1 MSKIKLPHASGN
13 SMSIAAPATNPS
25 GDLTLTLPV
34 NIGADKKILAV
45 NGSGNLEFV
54 YPTGYGLFMAKKTT
68 TTQTLSHNT
77 HTIIQY
83 DSEDIDTQGWYD
95 TSTYKYTPQ
104 VAGWYQI
111 YASHYSYNYATQG
124 VEVSTNIMKNGS
136 SVAYG
141 FIGHDN
147 YGGGAQVQVS
157 AIIQLNGSSDYVQG
171 NAYQYNSGSSNDN
184 IHGSATNRNVY
195 FYGYLVEPT

>member
-54 YPTGYGLFMAKKTT
+54 YPTGYGLFMAYKST
-68 TTQTLSHNT
+68 TTQALNHNT
-77 HTIIQY
+77 ATVIQY
-83 DSEDIDTQGWYD
+83 DTEDRDSQGWYD

-111 YASHYSYNYATQG
+111 FASHYSYNYATQG
-124 VEVSTNIMKNGS
+124 VEIRTNILKNGS
-136 SVAYG
+136 SVAYAYTG
-141 FIGHDN
+141 YDN
-147 YGGGAQVQVS
+147 YGGAGSVNVS

-171 NAYQYNSGSSNDN
+171 SAYQYNSGSSNDN
-184 IHGSATNRNVY
+184 IHGGSNRNVF